1 MSPHHSHETTYF
13 LRVGIQQCHL
23 SKCSLQ
29 FGAQKYNCPAWFIL
43 WSPKCIFQVVP
54 AFSNPEVKLHNV
66 LVYIWNPQNLI
77 HNMISD
83 HSGIPK
89 CNLTMRALYIAAQ
102 QCNVVWCFHFVLIPE
117 MQFPFWFVWLD
128 LSVRRLLIRW
138 INNLRTF
145 RSPNLEITLC
155 GKQVVEGHLWP
166 PKYKKHIVRLYFC
179 NENEQA
185 K

>member
-43 WSPKCIFQVVP
+43 WSPKCIFQVVL

-77 HNMISD
+77 HDMISD
-83 HSGIPK
+83 HLGIPK

-102 QCNVVWCFHFVLIPE
+102 QCNVVWCFHFVLISE
-117 MQFPFWFVWLD
+117 MQFSSWFVWLD

-138 INNLRTF
+138 INNLRTL

-166 PKYKKHIVRLYFC
+166 PKY
-179 NENEQA
+179 
-185 K
+185 